1 MIIIDIFGCSIQY
14 QWDYLLFHVFWQPF
28 IDSYLLNKITMIK
41 FRLNINILKESLLYW
56 RVILISLMVFHIQAS
71 FSITPFDT
79 IYSKPEDER
88 LCDVIEFPNFYILS
102 GDAVDSGFYCSY
114 VIKIDKSGKI
124 IKDTV
129 FNHGSLSHKVFKL
142 ANDIALI
149 RINFI
154 DSTQVGYITFTKMDT
169 SLNVI
174 FEKQLSL
181 PDSLYVSNY
190 NGVISSDGKIII
202 AGTTNQFPGI
212 PFNFDPF
219 LYSISFSGDS
229 LSTLFIKNPG
239 NIDACDGICIKDN
252 KFFMF
257 VNYFGGVSGVMIVV
271 DSTFAILDTL
281 KIQNNL
287 HHKYSPK
294 LIQDSIFVICAS
306 NLDEE
311 ILSISKIDETG
322 HIVKSENFG
331 KNNSATFPAYQNS
344 LAIKDNNILFLVT
357 ADFCRISPFFG
368 YGKPSS
374 LLVGK
379 LDYDLNAKWL
389 QYYGG
394 DKYYHA
400 FNIKATSDGGCI
412 CIGTVNDTI
421 NHNNKRDIFVLKL
434 DSNGLVSWDQTIE
447 IPKVNINVFPNPSN
461 DKVNINISDFDF
473 QDAIIEIY
481 NVKGTKIHSIEHMSS
496 NLEIDV
502 VGWSPGIYLG
512 RIIIEGKRFTT
523 FKFVVY

>member
-1 MIIIDIFGCSIQY
+1 MSTIQ
-14 QWDYLLFHVFWQPF
+14 
-28 IDSYLLNKITMIK
+28 
-41 FRLNINILKESLLYW
+41 NILKGILLS
-56 RVILISLMVFHIQAS
+56 RAIHRELISSTGFKSAKALFFIFLFFNVQLS
-71 FSITPFDT
+71 YSNTPFDT
-79 IYSKPEDER
+79 IYTMAEDER
-88 LCDVIEFPNFYILS
+88 ICDIIEFPNFYILT
-102 GDAVDSGFYCSY
+102 GDVINSNYCSSY
-114 VIKIDKSGKI
+114 VVKIGKNGTLLQDTLFSPGSMSHSIVKSG
-124 IKDTV
+124 
-129 FNHGSLSHKVFKL
+129 
-142 ANDIALI
+142 NDIVLI
-149 RINFI
+149 RANQP
-154 DSTQVGYITFTKMDT
+154 DSTHSAFIAFTIMDT
-169 SLNVI
+169 LLNI
-174 FEKQLSL
+174 LFEKQLFL
-181 PDSLYVSNY
+181 PDSLYISNY
-190 NGVISSDGKIII
+190 SVISNDGNFII
-202 AGTTNQFPGI
+202 AGTTNSLPFPPIDG
-212 PFNFDPF
+212 DPF
-219 LYSISFSGDS
+219 LYIASAIGDS
-229 LSTLFIKNPG
+229 VGNFMMNNPLS
-239 NIDACDGICIKDN
+239 NIDVCDGVAIKEN
-252 KFFMF
+252 RFFMF
-257 VNYFGGVSGVMIVV
+257 INQFGGTILSSAML
-271 DSTFAILDTL
+271 ILDSNLSIIDTVG
-281 KIQNNL
+281 INNDL
-287 HHKYSPK
+287 QHKFSPN
-294 LIQDSIFVICAS
+294 IIEDSLFVICTT
-306 NLDEE
+306 NGYLEK
-311 ILSISKIDETG
+311 LFISKIDETG
-322 HIVKSENFG
+322 QIQKSVHFE
-331 KNNSATFPAYQNS
+331 KNNSAIFPSYQNS
-344 LAIKDNNILFLVT
+344 ISIKDKEIFFLAI
-357 ADFCRISPFFG
+357 ADFCFISPFVG

-379 LDYDLNAKWL
+379 LDYNLNTKWL